1 MQLRKTI
8 KNFQDVEY
16 NFKLIDR
23 LLKGHMLDGDYIR
36 ELPAL
41 KITGRLEAHQVTIG
55 HESKFEKGYDPDTL
69 AEQAGLEIEK
79 LKGSLGDMAFEDQ
92 VELAKLGTTIVSG
105 GYLQTIKINA
115 ASITTGT
122 IAAARIAAESIT
134 ASKIRAKTITAD
146 QIKNSAVDSN
156 ILGDGSVI
164 TVKLAS
170 QAVTGAKIAA
180 EAVTASKIAAGAI
193 TAGKIA
199 AGAVTAGKLAAS
211 IILSGTIWAGYNK
224 VRLDKDGIRVYGQCL
239 HFQYSNTLVGSIY
252 ASGTETLTLH
262 ADRINLT
269 PNDYARTHEMR
280 VTRLIPNSGD
290 VGYVGMS
297 GQKFAYGYFGN
308 LPGCPTPTS
317 NSGIGV
323 MKKISKPEVRNGKHG
338 TRHYFLDD
346 DFPSEMKCKVI
357 AENEH
362 GEFVET
368 EEEEIEYIR
377 TIGVLVQSVR
387 ELIDKVEKLE
397 KEVYKNEPGG

>member
-55 HESKFEKGYDPDTL
+55 HESMFEKGYDPDTL

-146 QIKNSAVDSN
+146 QIKNRAVNSD
-156 ILGDGSVI
+156 ILGNGSVI

-170 QAVTGAKIAA
+170 RAVTGAKIAA

-193 TAGKIA
+193 TAD
-199 AGAVTAGKLAAS
+199 KLAAN

-224 VRLDKDGIRVYGQCL
+224 VRLNKNGIRIYGESL
-239 HFQYSNTLVGSIY
+239 SFYSSNMKDAGYICGGYRTDKKR
-252 ASGTETLTLH
+252 TLH
-262 ADRINLT
+262 LSTDIITLAA
-269 PNDYARTHEMR
+269 NDYARAYEMR
-280 VTRLIPNSGD
+280 VTRLIPNPGD
-290 VGYVGMS
+290 VSYVGRS
-297 GQKFAYGYFGN
+297 SNKFDRGYFNN
-308 LPGCPTPTS
+308 LPACPTPTS
-317 NSGIGV
+317 NSGIGI
-323 MKKISKPEVRNGKHG
+323 MKKIGKPEVRNGKHG

-362 GEFVET
+362 GELVET

-377 TIGVLVQSVR
+377 TIGVLVQSMR

>member
-55 HESKFEKGYDPDTL
+55 HESMFEKGYDPDTL

-115 ASITTGT
+115 ASITAGT

-146 QIKNSAVDSN
+146 QIKNRAVNSD
-156 ILGDGSVI
+156 ILGNGSVI

-180 EAVTASKIAAGAI
+180 GAVTASKI
-193 TAGKIA
+193 
-199 AGAVTAGKLAAS
+199 VVKL
-211 IILSGTIWAGYNK
+211 
-224 VRLDKDGIRVYGQCL
+224 Q
-239 HFQYSNTLVGSIY
+239 Q
-252 ASGTETLTLH
+252 
-262 ADRINLT
+262 
-269 PNDYARTHEMR
+269 
-280 VTRLIPNSGD
+280 
-290 VGYVGMS
+290 
-297 GQKFAYGYFGN
+297 
-308 LPGCPTPTS
+308 
-317 NSGIGV
+317 
-323 MKKISKPEVRNGKHG
+323 
-338 TRHYFLDD
+338 
-346 DFPSEMKCKVI
+346 
-357 AENEH
+357 
-362 GEFVET
+362 
-368 EEEEIEYIR
+368 
-377 TIGVLVQSVR
+377 VLLLQV
-387 ELIDKVEKLE
+387 
-397 KEVYKNEPGG
+397 N